1 MQAAAKEAFI
11 VRKFRG
17 VTAGIITSL
26 AVAMSLYQLYTG
38 GYQALPA
45 QWQRGIHLGF
55 GLVLIFLLFPPMK
68 RFSENKIVFGLDII
82 LAGLSFAITYYYLST
97 IEDMFYRQGEPNTM
111 DIIMS
116 TCAVG
121 LVLEATR
128 RTIGWVMAFLAGC
141 FLLYGVFGAYF
152 PDIISHAGI
161 GWDWLSSFLFLSTE
175 GIYGIP
181 IGVTATF
188 VFLFVLF
195 TNAIRLS
202 GGDKVIADLAA
213 VFLGR
218 TRGGSAK
225 ACVFMGLLIGMI
237 SGSPVADAAAVGSL
251 TIPLM
256 KKKGFRPIFAAALTA
271 IAANGGAL
279 MPPVMGAAAFIM
291 VEFINR
297 SYWEICIAAILPALL
312 YYFSAYMAADFEA
325 ARQGIGG
332 IPKEER
338 PELWPVIKDSIIFV
352 GPFVVLLIWL
362 GYLASTPQRAAT
374 VALVTLV
381 AIYFI
386 LQIFV
391 RKDMTPRKAFIYFI
405 TIFESGT
412 KGMLT
417 IIATCACAGVIVGVI
432 NLSGLG
438 MQLSSIL
445 VDLSGGNLLAMLLL
459 TMVASL
465 ILGMGL
471 PVTACYIILA
481 VLAAPVLIQQGVS
494 PIGAHLFVFYF
505 GYCFGTYSAG
515 CADRLCGGGYC
526 EYPHI
531 PDGIL
536 LVCRRIHY
544 VPDSLRVRLR
554 SIAHVRRSALS
565 NGNHICCMR
574 NQCGC
579 APAGVMG
586 YLFRPCNWIER
597 AVMIVAAIGI
607 IIPELYS
614 TLIGLAVFGIIV
626 VIQFVQQRSLKRHS
640 V

>member
-1 MQAAAKEAFI
+1 

-17 VTAGIITSL
+17 ITAGIITSL

-68 RFSENKIVFGLDII
+68 RFSENKIVLGLDIL

-152 PDIISHAGI
+152 PDLISHAGI
-161 GWDWLSSFLFLSTE
+161 GWDWMASFLFLSTE

-213 VFLGR
+213 VFLGG
-218 TRGGSAK
+218 TRGGSGK

-271 IAANGGAL
+271 ISANGGAL

-362 GYLASTPQRAAT
+362 GYLSSTPQRAAT

-391 RKDMTPRKAFIYFI
+391 RKEMTPRKAFIYFI

-505 GYCFGTYSAG
+505 GIVSGLTPPVALTAYVAAG
-515 CADRLCGGGYC
+515 IANTPIFRTGFYAFVVAFITFLIPYVFVYDPSLMFEGPLYQTAITFVVCA
-526 EYPHI
+526 I
-531 PDGIL
+531 S
-536 LVCRRIHY
+536 V
-544 VPDSLRVRLR
+544 V
-554 SIAHVRRSALS
+554 ALT
-565 NGNHICCMR
+565 
-574 NQCGC
+574 
-579 APAGVMG
+579 AGVMG

-607 IIPELYS
+607 IVPELYS
-614 TLIGLAVFGIIV
+614 TLIGLAVFGVIV
-626 VIQFVQQRSLKRHS
+626 VIQFLQQRSLKKQS
-640 V
+640 A